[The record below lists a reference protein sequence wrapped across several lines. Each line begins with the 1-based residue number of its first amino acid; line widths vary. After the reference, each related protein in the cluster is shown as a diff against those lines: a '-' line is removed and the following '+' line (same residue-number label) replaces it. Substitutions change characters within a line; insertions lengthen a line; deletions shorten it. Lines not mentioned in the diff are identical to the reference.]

1 MNTELRARTTA
12 PLPIT
17 TPGATNY
24 VGGDPGLGLDHDL
37 FGVDVDSGAGVVMR
51 ARTNIGALRDDGAI
65 TDLDLANG
73 VENHLVADVAMIAD
87 LKLPGIRDAH
97 RRPKECA
104 LADVGAE

>member
-1 MNTELRARTTA
+1 VATQASASITIFLASMPKAGLAESGN
-12 PLPIT
+12 PL
-17 TPGATNY
+17 
-24 VGGDPGLGLDHDL
+24 
-37 FGVDVDSGAGVVMR
+37 
-51 ARTNIGALRDDGAI
+51 TNIGALRDDGAI

-87 LKLPGIRDAH
+87 LKLPGIRNAH